1 MTQRFDSSTALFAL
15 LWISM
20 DMRVHA

>member
-15 LWISM
+15 LWITM